1 MHRRGGVCSSCGCR
15 LSYPLCMVIPLTDSQ
30 PVRLRVCRV
39 NRFGRKGSG
48 SLSRNRKS
56 AKAAGANF
64 NRLIVDGL
72 REALQDPNIQVA
84 PSWGSVDK
92 GDVVNF
98 RIDGHDIVIE
108 TKDVAALSLPEG
120 VGEAKV
126 EAKNAGALAGFFVHK
141 RKGTTDPMKQW
152 VSCTLA
158 ELVALATKVPVHDR
172 D

>member
-1 MHRRGGVCSSCGCR
+1 M
-15 LSYPLCMVIPLTDSQ
+15 
-30 PVRLRVCRV
+30 
-39 NRFGRKGSG
+39 
-48 SLSRNRKS
+48 SRNRKS
-56 AKAAGANF
+56 AKAAGARF

-72 REALQDPNIQVA
+72 RNALQDPNIQVA
-84 PSWGSVDK
+84 PSWGSLDK

-108 TKDVAALSLPEG
+108 TKDVTTLSLPEG
-120 VGEAKV
+120 VTEAKV

-141 RKGTTDPMKQW
+141 RRGKSDPMDQW